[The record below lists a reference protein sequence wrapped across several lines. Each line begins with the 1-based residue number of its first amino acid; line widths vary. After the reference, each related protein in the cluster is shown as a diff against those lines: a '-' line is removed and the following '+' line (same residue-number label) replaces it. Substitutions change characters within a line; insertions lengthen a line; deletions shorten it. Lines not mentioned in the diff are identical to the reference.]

1 VTRVALVTGGG
12 TGIGE
17 AVAHRLAAEGC
28 AIVVLGRRP
37 EPVQRVAGAIE
48 AAGGSALSVSADV
61 ADEAAVQG
69 AVDDAVARFGGLDIV
84 VNNAGVGDSAPVLDE
99 TAAGWDATLRSNLT
113 GAFLVCRAALPHLI
127 ERQGAIVNVASVNA
141 WVVGPG
147 WASYCVSKAGL
158 EMLGRSLAVD
168 YGPHGVRANTV
179 CPGWVRTPMGDEDM
193 DAVGAANGITREEA
207 YALSVKHTPLRRPAT
222 PQDVAEVV
230 AFLASPAASYVT
242 GVSIAVDGGATVVDG
257 SATPLRAPEPA

>member
-1 VTRVALVTGGG
+1 MTRVALITGGG

-17 AVAHRLAAEGC
+17 AVAHRFAAEGC
-28 AIVVLGRRP
+28 AIVVLGRRV
-37 EPVQRVAGAIE
+37 EPVERVAAAIE
-48 AAGGSALSVSADV
+48 AGGGSALAVSADV
-61 ADEAAVQG
+61 ADESAVTAAV
-69 AVDDAVARFGGLDIV
+69 AATVAQFGGLDIV
-84 VNNAGVGDSAPVLDE
+84 VNNAGVGDSAPVMDE
-99 TAAGWDATLRSNLT
+99 TAEGWDATLRANLT

-158 EMLGRSLAVD
+158 TMLTRSLAVD
-168 YGPHGVRANTV
+168 YGPHGVRANAV

-193 DAVGAANGITREEA
+193 DAVAAANGITREEA
-207 YALSVKHTPLRRPAT
+207 YALSVKHTPLGRPAT

-230 AFLASPAASYVT
+230 GFLASSAASYVT

-257 SATPLRAPEPA
+257 SATPLRGPGKP